1 MIAKKV
7 KNPAPKLAFGLAFSC
22 INMILNTGIASEISL
37 AKSSNSQKC
46 NLFAYVID
54 TDSQGLNVRSGAS
67 TNNII
72 IGQIPINETVHVIGA
87 AGNWVQITNASN
99 GFQGTGWVFV
109 PKLGLTTRGYGTNGV
124 DFYASSSRKSQ
135 KLRRIPA
142 NTAVKL
148 LGCQGDWAQVEYQS
162 VKGWLTKEEQCGAAL
177 TNCS

>member
-1 MIAKKV
+1 MTKKAK
-7 KNPAPKLAFGLAFSC
+7 NRASKLAIGLAFSC
-22 INMILNTGIASEISL
+22 ISVILNTGIANQISL

-46 NLFAYVID
+46 DLFAYVID
-54 TDSQGLNVRSGAS
+54 TDAQGLNVRSGAS
-67 TNNII
+67 TNNVI
-72 IGQIPINETVHVIGA
+72 IGQIPINETVRVIGA

-124 DFYASSSRKSQ
+124 YLYTGINQESQ
-135 KLRRIPA
+135 KARRIPA

-148 LGCQGDWAQVEYQS
+148 LGCQGDWAQVEYQGI
-162 VKGWLTKEEQCGAAL
+162 KGWLTREDQCGAAL